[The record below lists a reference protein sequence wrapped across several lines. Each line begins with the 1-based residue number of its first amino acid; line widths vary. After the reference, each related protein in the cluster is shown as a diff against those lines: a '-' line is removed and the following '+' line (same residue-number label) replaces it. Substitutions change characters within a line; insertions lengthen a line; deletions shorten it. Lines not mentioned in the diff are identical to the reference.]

1 MWSPNPVRS
10 ISGKVFLSFLLL
22 LLFSFSGLYF
32 TVTEAFKNQLGEE
45 FSARTNSESELL
57 ILTSGIPINNLDYLT
72 LYEIMKAFLKS
83 DPDVTEI
90 VFYEYSPE
98 VVLSKV
104 SKGNHSHA
112 GCEKDIFEKP
122 CYILY
127 KEKIPIS
134 SFQDINVEIRYST
147 TRIIR
152 KLSKVKRTIL
162 FIELSIF
169 LIVLLVLNLSYSIVK
184 KRIDF
189 IVNSIRNWRNGG
201 LKNFELDT
209 AEDEFKVIEKSVS
222 EMYFEILK
230 EREIDEILLNLT
242 SKIVLLITQAPDFR
256 DFCRKLEKVL
266 KTELRLNYVKISTE
280 GNFVKVHPG
289 QKVFHLKN
297 NPEIKIIVEG
307 SYPFSEKILSI
318 FGNLID
324 AALLS
329 AKEKSNRES
338 LFINTITAFAN
349 VIDAT
354 SSWTK
359 GHSERVSKIAVEI
372 GEILGLNN
380 NKLKLLKIGGLLHD
394 IGKLGIPQTIINKP
408 ENLTEEEYEIVR
420 KHPEIGYRILKPI
433 EELKEVLLIILYHH
447 ERCNGSGYP
456 EGLKCDE
463 IPGLAKIVAV
473 ADVIEAMTTERPYK
487 KALTLEETLEYLKA
501 NAGRDKLFDEEIVKA
516 ACAADYDIRRIIEN
530 RRAKTPLF
538 KAGIQPDTPKGC

>member
-1 MWSPNPVRS
+1 MWFPNPVRS

-45 FSARTNSESELL
+45 FSARTSSESELL

-72 LYEIMKAFLKS
+72 LYEIMKAFLRS
-83 DPDVTEI
+83 DPDVTDI

-98 VVLSKV
+98 VVLAKV
-104 SKGNHSHA
+104 SKGNHSLPR
-112 GCEKDIFEKP
+112 CEEDIFEKP
-122 CYILY
+122 CYVLY
-127 KEKIPIS
+127 KKKFPIS
-134 SFQDINVEIRYST
+134 SFQDMNMEIRYST
-147 TRIIR
+147 TRIIQ
-152 KLSKVKRTIL
+152 KLSKVKKTIL

-230 EREIDEILLNLT
+230 EKEIDEILLNLT
-242 SKIVLLITQAPDFR
+242 SKIVFLITQISGFR
-256 DFCRKLEKVL
+256 DFCRELEEIL
-266 KTELRLNYVKISTE
+266 KTELKLDYIKILRNGKRKKTRS
-280 GNFVKVHPG
+280 G
-289 QKVFHLKN
+289 QKELQLKN
-297 NPEIKIIVEG
+297 NPEIKIIIEG
-307 SYPFSEKILSI
+307 NFPFSEDILQI
-318 FGNLID
+318 FENLID

-329 AKEKSNRES
+329 VKEKSAKES
-338 LFINTITAFAN
+338 LFINTITSFAN
-349 VIDAT
+349 AIDAT
-354 SSWTK
+354 SSWTR

-372 GEILGLNN
+372 GEILGLSNYE
-380 NKLKLLKIGGLLHD
+380 LKLLKIGGLFHD

-408 ENLTEEEYEIVR
+408 AKLTKEEYEIVK
-420 KHPEIGYRILKPI
+420 KHPEIGYKILKPI
-433 EELKEVLLIILYHH
+433 KELKDVLPIILYHH

-456 EGLKCDE
+456 EGLKCNE
-463 IPGLAKIVAV
+463 IPKLAKIVAV
-473 ADVIEAMTTERPYK
+473 ADVIESMTTERPYK
-487 KALTLEETLEYLKA
+487 KASTLEETLEYLKE

-516 ACAADYDIRRIIEN
+516 ACAASYDLKRIISE
-530 RRAKTPLF
+530 KSE
-538 KAGIQPDTPKGC
+538 I